1 MSDAP
6 GSSSGR
12 FKSPT
17 LPCTS
22 TTKRPRKMKYRPCQ
36 KKRWRAMLKGLCV
49 LCEGQGAPDIG
60 RNIEDTEDSN
70 KYTY

>member
-1 MSDAP
+1 
-6 GSSSGR
+6 
-12 FKSPT
+12 
-17 LPCTS
+17 
-22 TTKRPRKMKYRPCQ
+22 
-36 KKRWRAMLKGLCV
+36 MLKGLCV